1 LRTPMNILIGGQ
13 ILDRGVTIENLIG
26 FYYGRRPQRYQQDT
40 VLQHSRMYGNRPRS
54 DLAVTRFYTALPIY
68 EAMKRIDEFDAA
80 LREGLERDPENAEV
94 VFIRKDPRDRI
105 IPCSPN
111 KILLSRV
118 TALVPYKRM
127 LPVGFQTQP
136 KTAISETLKTL
147 DGLIFDCQP
156 KDEPD
161 ESFLIDLHV
170 AKLIVSE
177 VAKMFEFEDGF
188 EWDVKAF
195 KAALEYLTQGD
206 TGNNLRLWCLV
217 RTHRNAKRVRKD
229 GGRMR
234 FFDAP
239 DTSHVEGVI
248 ARRTATNLPMLMLF
262 RFDGRKEDDWRGSPF
277 WWPVLV
283 APESTK
289 TAIFASDTVD

>member
-1 LRTPMNILIGGQ
+1 
-13 ILDRGVTIENLIG
+13 
-26 FYYGRRPQRYQQDT
+26 
-40 VLQHSRMYGNRPRS
+40 MYGNRSRA

-68 EAMKRIDEFDAA
+68 EAMKRIHEFDTA
-80 LREGLERDPENAEV
+80 LREGLERDAENAEV

-118 TALVPYKRM
+118 TTLVPHKRL
-127 LPVGFQTQP
+127 LPIGFQTQAR
-136 KTAISETLKTL
+136 TAISETMKTL

-156 KDEPD
+156 IDEPD
-161 ESFLIDLHV
+161 EPFLIDLHI

-188 EWDVKAF
+188 EWDLKAF
-195 KAALEYLTQGD
+195 KAAMEYLTQGD
-206 TGNNLRLWCLV
+206 SRLWCLV
-217 RTHRNAKRVRKD
+217 RTNRDAKRLRMD
-229 GGRMR
+229 GGRVR
-234 FFDAP
+234 FFNAP
-239 DTSHVEGVI
+239 DTAHVEGVI

-262 RFDGRKEDDWRGSPF
+262 RFNGHKGDDWRGSPF

-283 APESTK
+283 APQNTK
-289 TAIFASDTVD
+289 TAIFASDTLD